1 MSDLIDYGMSGL
13 AILTLLIAVILIAII
28 WSAALGAPIV

>member
-1 MSDLIDYGMSGL
+1 MSDLIDYGMSGI
-13 AILTLLIAVILIAII
+13 AILTLLIALVLISII